1 MCMAFAFCVL
11 SLPLLAE
18 TPLGPPDWKS
28 ELESLKRLLLS
39 QIVYAEKLVA
49 LSEKQKA
56 RLADYEMLLE
66 EQGQILMSS
75 NERIESLS
83 AQLTVSNKSAETL
96 RKELENLGILHARL
110 RTEHEELLRSWN
122 GYKQESQKQI
132 DQLRAERDRW
142 ARWRTAFWIG
152 TPAAALLGLLVG
164 ALIF

>member
-1 MCMAFAFCVL
+1 MLFCVL
-11 SLPLLAE
+11 VCGAFAE
-18 TPLGPPDWKS
+18 TPSGPPDWKS

-96 RKELENLGILHARL
+96 RKELENLGFLHARL
-110 RTEHEELLRSWN
+110 KAQHEELLRSWN
-122 GYKQESQKQI
+122 DYKQESQTQI

-142 ARWRTAFWIG
+142 ARWRTAFWIAA
-152 TPAAALLGLLVG
+152 PAALALGLFLG
-164 ALIF
+164 ALVF